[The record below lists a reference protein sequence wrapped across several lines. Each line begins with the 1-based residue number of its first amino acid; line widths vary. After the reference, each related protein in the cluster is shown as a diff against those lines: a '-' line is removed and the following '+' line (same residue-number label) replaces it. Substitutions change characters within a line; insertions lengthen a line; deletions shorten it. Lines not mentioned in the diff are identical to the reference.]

1 VVDKSLCVSY
11 TFSTVCLRIFGLL
24 ILQVVLTAVCLART
38 TDSPIEVSACEL
50 SKSPKD
56 YHHRMITVR
65 ATVSF
70 AFEDFTLKTGKC
82 ESSAETSP
90 TWVELGGDLGSQ
102 TIYCCG
108 DHSRQSGSNPE
119 LDGYALPLEKDL
131 NLSNFLHLLKAH
143 RETAPNGGPCYD
155 CFYFVVSATFTGRFF
170 AGGWVAQ
177 KEGQATSGAGYGHL
191 GCCSMLVVEHVTDLE
206 AQRTKIPD
214 SPRFR
219 CRKQVWIPNVQQ
231 ESDVLVGP
239 SPAVD
244 RSEPNESAA
253 YAIRKVAQAWDFAI
267 PDTNPEIYRDIS
279 NPKWERA
286 HGTWTSADR
295 TLVFSISLKTRGEL
309 DASASAP
316 ARSDWIPQKITG
328 ESCTA
333 IERQ

>member
-1 VVDKSLCVSY
+1 VSY
-11 TFSTVCLRIFGLL
+11 TFSIVGLRVLGLL
-24 ILQVVLTAVCLART
+24 TLQAVLAAVCHARA

-82 ESSAETSP
+82 ESSTDTSP
-90 TWVELGGDLGSQ
+90 TWVEFGGDLGSQ

-108 DHSRQSGSNPE
+108 DHSRKPGSNPE

-131 NLSNFLHLLKAH
+131 NLSNFLRLLNAH
-143 RETAPNGGPCYD
+143 RERAPNGSPCYD
-155 CFYFVVSATFTGRFF
+155 CFYFVVSATLTGRFF

-177 KEGQATSGAGYGHL
+177 KQEQAPSGLGYGHM
-191 GCCSMLVVEHVTDLE
+191 GCCSMLVVEHVTDVE

-219 CRKQVWIPNVQQ
+219 CRKRVWIPNGLQA
-231 ESDVLVGP
+231 SDALVE
-239 SPAVD
+239 PASTVD
-244 RSEPNESAA
+244 HSDPNESAA
-253 YAIRKVAQAWDFAI
+253 YAIRRVAQEWGFAI
-267 PDTNPEIYRDIS
+267 PDTNPEVYRDIS

-286 HGTWTSADR
+286 HGTWTSVDR

-309 DASASAP
+309 DASASAA
-316 ARSDWIPQKITG
+316 ARSNWIPQKITG

-333 IERQ
+333 IDPH